1 MAICFG
7 MSNCHSSGKTGHSR
21 RTCHSLTNTD
31 QIRARYFLKTS
42 LTHYRNTH
50 TVYARTRTYTRKQ
63 MAPQAKIKLALSTT
77 RRHIG
82 GIEVHLHAFLT
93 TILDAEERFKRRE
106 RTPVPTEEDR

>member
-1 MAICFG
+1 
-7 MSNCHSSGKTGHSR
+7 
-21 RTCHSLTNTD
+21 
-31 QIRARYFLKTS
+31 
-42 LTHYRNTH
+42 
-50 TVYARTRTYTRKQ
+50 

-106 RTPVPTEEDR
+106 RTPVPTEEERWDPDRVGEQEDLLRQPGFEFRIF